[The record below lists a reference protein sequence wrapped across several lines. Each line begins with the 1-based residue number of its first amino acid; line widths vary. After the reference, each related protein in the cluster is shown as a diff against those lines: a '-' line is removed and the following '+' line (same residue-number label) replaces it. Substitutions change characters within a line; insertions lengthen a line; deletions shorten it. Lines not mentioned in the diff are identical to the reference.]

1 MTLESPKNPPM
12 AAAPAAGRGDSGGA
26 TGASGGRIAAGPT
39 DPRTEILHAAAQ
51 CFMQRSFGAT
61 SIDDVAR
68 AMGATKGR
76 VYHYWRSKLD
86 LFLDVVRYSLEL
98 IWDKVAAAEGQ
109 GAPEERMARMIR
121 AHIASILE
129 DQPFHRCAMQGVEMH
144 RRGAATP
151 EQREALLGVVAMRDR
166 HEKLFERVL
175 REGQES
181 GAFAPGSPRLIAR
194 ALMPAING
202 PVFWYRPRDGET
214 EADREKLIDEIAAFA
229 LRGLGAGPGRKQE

>member
-1 MTLESPKNPPM
+1 MTMESPHNAPIG
-12 AAAPAAGRGDSGGA
+12 AAPAAGGGDSGGA
-26 TGASGGRIAAGPT
+26 SGSAAPM
-39 DPRTEILHAAAQ
+39 DPRTEILHAAAH

-86 LFLDVVRYSLEL
+86 LFVDVVRFSLEL
-98 IWDKVAAAEGQ
+98 IYAKVAAAEGD
-109 GAPEERMARMIR
+109 GPPEVRMARMIR

-129 DQPFHRCAMQGVEMH
+129 DRPFHRCAMQGVEMH

-151 EQREALLGVVAMRDR
+151 EQREALLGVVALRDR

-175 REGQES
+175 AEGQET
-181 GAFAPGSPRLIAR
+181 GVFAPGSPRLIAR

-214 EADREKLIDEIAAFA
+214 EADREILIDEIAAFA
-229 LRGLGAGPGRKQE
+229 LRGLGAAPGRE